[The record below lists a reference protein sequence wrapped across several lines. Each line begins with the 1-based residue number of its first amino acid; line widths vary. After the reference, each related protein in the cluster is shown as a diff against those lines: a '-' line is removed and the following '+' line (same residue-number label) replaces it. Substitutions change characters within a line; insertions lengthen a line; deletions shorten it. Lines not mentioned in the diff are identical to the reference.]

1 MFNQNLQR
9 KLFTLKNM
17 LSMSGVCR
25 STANAEDLKTQV
37 ENEESGKN
45 LLSKGE
51 GVDQDEKSVV

>member
-1 MFNQNLQR
+1 MFNENLQR

-17 LSMSGVCR
+17 LSISGICR
-25 STANAEDLKTQV
+25 STNAEDLKTPV